1 VCRMRFMDTKKI
13 GKPKTIEDAKR
24 VNIYI
29 SKKAHEK
36 AKKIGGGNFSAGVT
50 KLINEYANKANT

>member
-1 VCRMRFMDTKKI
+1 MNIKQKSGRPRK
-13 GKPKTIEDAKR
+13 IEDAKR

-36 AKKIGGGNFSAGVT
+36 AKKIGNGNFSTGVT
-50 KLINEYANKANT
+50 KLINEYDNRT